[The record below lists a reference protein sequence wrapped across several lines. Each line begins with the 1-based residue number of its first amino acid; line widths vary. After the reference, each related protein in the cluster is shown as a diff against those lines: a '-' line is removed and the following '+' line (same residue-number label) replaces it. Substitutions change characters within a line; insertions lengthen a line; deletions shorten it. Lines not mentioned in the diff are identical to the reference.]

1 MLPSEVRCCASFI
14 PHLQEKQGKAVTQVR
29 ILVGLLKEKMFRKYG
44 LVGIILIALIQ
55 INFFLKIQPFANWYF
70 PIIWLGYILT
80 VDALIYKLRKKSLL
94 SNHPLQLFGMFILSA
109 FFWYVFEFMN
119 LRVNNWSYIGLEGLN
134 ITGMFDK
141 SLFTFL
147 SFSTVLPAFFET
159 VELLRTVHLFDKQKL
174 KRKYKITKKVLYT
187 MFSFGI
193 ASFFLPLFFPKF
205 TFPLV
210 WLSFFLILDPIN
222 YLYKQP
228 SIIGHLKDRK
238 LAIPLSLL
246 AAGLIL
252 GFFWEFWNFWAI
264 PKWIYNI
271 PYVGFFKIFE
281 MPILGY
287 LGYLPFS
294 FELYSMYW
302 FVRGLFINKEHLL
315 AD

>member
-1 MLPSEVRCCASFI
+1 
-14 PHLQEKQGKAVTQVR
+14 
-29 ILVGLLKEKMFRKYG
+29 MFRKYG
-44 LVGIILIALIQ
+44 FVGIILIALVE
-55 INFFLKIQPFANWYF
+55 INFFFKIQPFANWYF
-70 PIIWLGYILT
+70 PIIWLGYILV
-80 VDALIYKLRKKSLL
+80 VDAMVYKLRKKSIL
-94 SNHPLQLFGMFILSA
+94 SNHPLQLMGMFILST
-109 FFWYVFEFMN
+109 FFWYAFEFLN
-119 LRVNNWSYIGLEGLN
+119 LGVHNWVYVGTDGIST
-134 ITGMFDK
+134 TGMFNK
-141 SLFTFL
+141 NFFSFL

-159 VELLRTVHLFDKQKL
+159 VELLRSIHLFDKQKL
-174 KRKYKITKKVLYT
+174 KKKHKITKKFLYT
-187 MFSFGI
+187 MFSLGI
-193 ASFFLPLFFPKF
+193 ASFFLPLVFPKF
-205 TFPLV
+205 AFPLV

-228 SIIGHLKDRK
+228 SIIGHLKDGK

-252 GFFWEFWNFWAI
+252 GFFWEFWNFWAV

-271 PYVGFFKIFE
+271 PYAGFFKIFE

-315 AD
+315 AG

>member
-1 MLPSEVRCCASFI
+1 
-14 PHLQEKQGKAVTQVR
+14 
-29 ILVGLLKEKMFRKYG
+29 MFRKYG
-44 LVGIILIALIQ
+44 FVGIILIVLIEM
-55 INFFLKIQPFANWYF
+55 NFFLKIQPFANWYF
-70 PIIWLGYILT
+70 PIIWLGYILV
-80 VDALIYKLRKKSLL
+80 VDAMVYQLRKNSIL
-94 SNHPLQLFGMFILSA
+94 SNNPLQLIGMFILSA
-109 FFWYVFEFMN
+109 FFWYAFELLN
-119 LRVNNWSYIGLEGLN
+119 LGVNNWTYIGTEGILN
-134 ITGMFDK
+134 K
-141 SLFTFL
+141 NLFTFL
-147 SFSTVLPAFFET
+147 SFSTILPAFFET
-159 VELLRTVHLFDKQKL
+159 VELLRSIHLFDKQKL
-174 KRKYKITKKVLYT
+174 KRKYKITKRFLYI
-187 MFSFGI
+187 MFFFGI
-193 ASFFLPLFFPKF
+193 ASFFLPLIFPKF
-205 TFPLV
+205 AFPLI

-238 LAIPLSLL
+238 LAIPMSLL

-271 PYVGFFKIFE
+271 PYLDFFKIFE